1 MARTAE
7 WQLWD
12 REGVADWIED
22 YWHANLR
29 EQVHRD
35 QLMDLCAPYLPSRDL
50 DVLEVGCGT
59 GLIYQR
65 LTQSLVPNERYT
77 GVDISEQML
86 AHARRKFPAGRFHQ
100 ASGYELPFADR
111 ELDVVLSFEVVG
123 HLPEV
128 GPFLR
133 ELVRVA
139 RQRTVFTVWPAQ
151 DGPLRD
157 GRATILGNAFL
168 HREYSHEYLMA
179 EMRSHLGDQPL
190 DLEVAILSAEC
201 WAYILHRRQGP
212 PGIALKRLYPI
223 YGLAGR
229 LVEAIARAQSEK

>member
-1 MARTAE
+1 
-7 WQLWD
+7 
-12 REGVADWIED
+12 VADWIET
-22 YWHANLR
+22 YWQGNLR

-35 QLMDLCAPYLPSRDL
+35 QLMDLCARYLPGRDL

-59 GLIYQR
+59 GMIYQR
-65 LTQSLVPNERYT
+65 LTESLVPNERYT

-86 AHARRKFPAGRFHQ
+86 AHARRKFPAGRFRQ
-100 ASGYELPFADR
+100 ASGYALPFADR
-111 ELDVVLSFEVVG
+111 ELDVAVSFEVVG
-123 HLPEV
+123 HIPEV

-139 RQRTVFTVWPAQ
+139 RRRAVFTVWPAQ
-151 DGPLRD
+151 SESGAMRD

-179 EMRSHLGDQPL
+179 EMQRHLGDQPL

-201 WAYILHRRQGP
+201 WAYALHRHDGL

-223 YGLAGR
+223 YGLQRR
-229 LVEAIARAQSEK
+229 LVEAMASAQAEKSAQAE

>member
-1 MARTAE
+1 MTTNSE

-12 REGVADWIED
+12 RDGVADWLES
-22 YWHANLR
+22 YWQGNLR

-35 QLMDLCAPYLPSRDL
+35 QLMDLCAHYLPSRDL

-59 GLIYQR
+59 GMVYQR
-65 LTQSLVPNERYT
+65 LTESLVPNERYT

-86 AHARRKFPAGRFHQ
+86 AHARRKFPAGRFRQ
-100 ASGYELPFADR
+100 ASGYGLPFADR
-111 ELDVVLSFEVVG
+111 EFDVAVSFEVVG
-123 HLPEV
+123 HIPEA
-128 GPFLR
+128 GPFVR

-139 RQRTVFTVWPAQ
+139 RRRAVFTVWPAEHEAV
-151 DGPLRD
+151 RD
-157 GRATILGNAFL
+157 RGATILGNTFI
-168 HREYSHEYLMA
+168 HREYSHEHLM
-179 EMRSHLGDQPL
+179 EELRSHLGDQPL

-201 WAYILHRRQGP
+201 WAYALHRHDGL

-229 LVEAIARAQSEK
+229 LVEAISRAQAAK